1 MCRVTNR
8 DEKTK
13 PYTYKSNHHRRVK
26 VSNKFLM
33 KNLITILC
41 LCSFLFS
48 QTNHNDSLIQVS
60 SNDSQWYSYDGKL
73 WIESKFTNF
82 SDKDIIDFKYE
93 ISIYDKDNNLMN
105 TFLTNHKAPFS
116 FLEKTIKPNKTIKKN
131 YTISTK
137 LLKKYRFLRDL
148 KIKIRVIQVTFSD
161 ETTIEYSTNL
171 IDIKRDQ
178 SKLTLYFLRSM
189 AFVILAM
196 GLIGDD
202 P

>member
-1 MCRVTNR
+1 
-8 DEKTK
+8 
-13 PYTYKSNHHRRVK
+13 
-26 VSNKFLM
+26 M

-41 LCSFLFS
+41 IHSFLFS
-48 QTNHNDSLIQVS
+48 LTNHNDSLIQVS
-60 SNDSQWYSYDGKL
+60 SNDSQWYYYESKL

>member
-1 MCRVTNR
+1 
-8 DEKTK
+8 
-13 PYTYKSNHHRRVK
+13 
-26 VSNKFLM
+26 M

-131 YTISTK
+131 YSISK
-137 LLKKYRFLRDL
+137 SLLKRYRFLKDL

-178 SKLTLYFLRSM
+178 SKPFLYTLRGM
-189 AFVILAM
+189 ALFILAWPLM
-196 GLIGDD
+196 GLLGVDGQ
-202 P
+202 

>member
-13 PYTYKSNHHRRVK
+13 PYTYKSNHHRRIK

-33 KNLITILC
+33 KNLIIFI
-41 LCSFLFS
+41 SFIGFLFS

-60 SNDSQWYSYDGKL
+60 SNDSQWYYYESKL

-105 TFLTNHKAPFS
+105 TFLTNHRAPFS
-116 FLEKTIKPNKTIKKN
+116 FLEKTIKPNQTIKKN
-131 YTISTK
+131 YTISK
-137 LLKKYRFLRDL
+137 SLLKRYRLLRDL

-178 SKLTLYFLRSM
+178 SKPFLYILRGM
-189 AFVILAM
+189 VFVVLAM

>member
-1 MCRVTNR
+1 
-8 DEKTK
+8 
-13 PYTYKSNHHRRVK
+13 
-26 VSNKFLM
+26 M

-60 SNDSQWYSYDGKL
+60 SNDSQWYYYESKL

-105 TFLTNHKAPFS
+105 TFLTNHRAPFS
-116 FLEKTIKPNKTIKKN
+116 FLEKTIKPNQTIKKN
-131 YTISTK
+131 YTISK
-137 LLKKYRFLRDL
+137 SLLKRYRLLRDL

-178 SKLTLYFLRSM
+178 SKPFLYILRGM
-189 AFVILAM
+189 VFVVLAM